1 MNGESI
7 LDPQGGGPDESL
19 DHGGHARQLGVR
31 VDPLRAFNSNG
42 TATPQFH
49 AAERFE
55 TRQYFACLLALTLAG
70 GAGAAGRLGT
80 VPMWQFAGG
89 LLGAFYVW
97 AMAASVSALGV
108 VTALA
113 ALVLGQLGAALLIDH
128 FGVFG
133 VAVQPV
139 SPRRLVAVVLVGAGL
154 VLSRL

>member
-1 MNGESI
+1 MAQAAILPVVLVALGGAAIALQAPVNG
-7 LDPQGGGPDESL
+7 
-19 DHGGHARQLGVR
+19 ALGKALQSPV
-31 VDPLRAFNSNG
+31 
-42 TATPQFH
+42 
-49 AAERFE
+49 AAAAVSFGVG
-55 TRQYFACLLALTLAG
+55 FACLLALTLAG

-139 SPRRLVAVVLVGAGL
+139 SPRRRVAVVLVGAGL